1 MALRSKGNFKI
12 GTTEFSPKNLK
23 VTYDSL
29 ATEKSGRSD
38 DGEMHITWVRTC
50 ITKLEITMPPLTM
63 SEVSSLLNKVQGKVY
78 SITYHDPRT
87 NAEKTISVYTSNSDA
102 DCYSGVL
109 HNGLYQGV
117 TFSAIE
123 M

>member
-12 GTTEFSPKNLK
+12 GTREWSPKSLK

-38 DGEMHITWVRTC
+38 DGVMHITWVRTH
-50 ITKLEITMPPLTM
+50 IAKLEITMPPM
-63 SEVSSLLNKVQGKVY
+63 SVSEVATLLQAVQGKTY
-78 SITYHDPRT
+78 QITYRDPRT
-87 NAEKTISVYTSNSDA
+87 NSEVTTDVYTSNSEG

-109 HNGLYQGV
+109 HNGLYEGV
-117 TFSAIE
+117 TFSAIQ

>member
-12 GTTEFSPKNLK
+12 DGTEFSPKSLK

-29 ATEKSGRSD
+29 ASEKSGRSD
-38 DGEMHITWVRTC
+38 DGVMHITWVRTH
-50 ITKLEITMPPLTM
+50 ITKIEVVMPPISPAKT
-63 SEVSSLLNKVQGKVY
+63 SSLLNKVQGKEY

-87 NAEKTISVYTSNSDA
+87 NAEKTIDVYTSNSEG

-117 TFSAIE
+117 SFSAIE
-123 M
+123 I